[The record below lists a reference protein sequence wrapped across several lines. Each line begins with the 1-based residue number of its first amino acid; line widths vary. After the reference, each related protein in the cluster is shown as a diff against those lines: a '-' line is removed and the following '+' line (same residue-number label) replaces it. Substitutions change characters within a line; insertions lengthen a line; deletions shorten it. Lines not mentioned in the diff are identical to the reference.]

1 MNLAQFGIMMSQVRQ
16 QPEQI
21 YGPDTP
27 LLKKKKKGTKQ
38 NPQKKPKKI
47 TLPLPMAKKTKIS
60 TCTLIYIFMSTE

>member
-38 NPQKKPKKI
+38 NPHKKPKK
-47 TLPLPMAKKTKIS
+47 
-60 TCTLIYIFMSTE
+60 